1 MCIRDSSYTV
11 AVLGAG
17 NIGSA
22 VIARLLELENE
33 IVDINLKK
41 VLVSDISKDRDV
53 DKKLLTDN
61 FSDIL
66 DDQSID
72 LVIEVLGGVDPGKEY
87 IKSLLEGGKA
97 VITAN
102 KDIIADCGSE
112 LVQLAQENN
121 TCLYFEAAVA
131 AGIPVLKPLIESLR
145 GESLK
150 RVTGIING
158 TSNYILSSME
168 EGSSYTDAL
177 NTAQDLGYAEPDPTN
192 DVEGVDAKFKAMI
205 LSMIC
210 FGANPTPENLYTE
223 GISTITKED
232 FDWANRLNKT
242 IKLVAVIDN
251 ENEGF
256 NARVHPVLIDTKHP
270 LAAIRGSLNAVV
282 VEGENINQLVFSG
295 PGAGAAP
302 TASAIIGDVLSACHQ
317 LSSDQSN
324 WYPLRSQ
331 KFENKEFKNVS
342 SSWFVRLSVKDE
354 PGVLASI
361 AGTFGENNVS
371 IESVIQEG
379 RGDQAELVLVTHE
392 APEEDL
398 QNSINQISS
407 LDSVASVTST
417 LRVYS

>member
-1 MCIRDSSYTV
+1 MENKSFNV

-22 VIARLLELENE
+22 VVTRLINLDKE
-33 IVDINLKK
+33 IVELNVVK
-41 VLVSDISKDRDV
+41 VLVKDTSKKREIFSEI
-53 DKKLLTDN
+53 LTDD
-61 FSDIL
+61 FTDIL
-66 DDQSID
+66 NDDSID
-72 LVIEVLGGVDPGKEY
+72 LVIEVLGGVEPGREY
-87 IKSLLEGGKA
+87 IKALLSNGKA

-102 KDIIADCGSE
+102 KDIIANCGNE

-145 GESLK
+145 GEDLS

-158 TSNYILSSME
+158 TSNYMLTSME
-168 EGSSYTDAL
+168 EGSTYEDAL
-177 NTAQDLGYAEPDPTN
+177 STAQELGYAEPDPTN
-192 DVEGVDAKFKAMI
+192 DVEGIDAMYKAMI
-205 LSMIC
+205 LSLIC
-210 FGANPTPENLYTE
+210 FGATPDKENVHTE
-223 GISTITKED
+223 GISSITKED
-232 FDWANRLNKT
+232 FDWASRLNKT
-242 IKLVAVIDN
+242 IKLVALIDN
-251 ENEGF
+251 EGGGF

-270 LAAIRGSLNAVV
+270 LAAIRGALNAVV

-302 TASAIIGDVLSACHQ
+302 TASAVIGDVLSACHQ
-317 LSSDQSN
+317 LSSNQSN

-331 KFENKEFKNVS
+331 KNENKNFDDVS
-342 SSWFVRLSVKDE
+342 SSWFIRLSVTDE

-361 AGTFGENNVS
+361 AGTFSQNNVS

-379 RGDQAELVLVTHE
+379 RGEQAELVLVTHE
-392 APEEDL
+392 APGKDM
-398 QNSINQISS
+398 QNSIKQIAS
-407 LDSVASVTST
+407 LDSVTSVTST

>member
-1 MCIRDSSYTV
+1 MQNNSYTV

-87 IKSLLEGGKA
+87 IKSLLEDGKA

-177 NTAQDLGYAEPDPTN
+177 ITAQDLGYAEPDPTN
-192 DVEGVDAKFKAMI
+192 DVEGVDAKYKAMI

-317 LSSDQSN
+317 LLSDQSN

>member
-1 MCIRDSSYTV
+1 MENKSFNV

-22 VIARLLELENE
+22 VVTRLINLDKE
-33 IVDINLKK
+33 IVELNVVK
-41 VLVSDISKDRDV
+41 VLVKDTSKKREISSEI
-53 DKKLLTDN
+53 LTDD
-61 FSDIL
+61 FTDIL
-66 DDQSID
+66 NDETID
-72 LVIEVLGGVDPGKEY
+72 LVIEVLGGVEPGKEY
-87 IKSLLEGGKA
+87 IKSLLSNGKA

-102 KDIIADCGSE
+102 KDIIADCGNE

-145 GESLK
+145 GEDLS

-158 TSNYILSSME
+158 TSNYMLTSME
-168 EGSSYTDAL
+168 EGSTYEDAL
-177 NTAQDLGYAEPDPTN
+177 STAQELGYAEPDPTN
-192 DVEGVDAKFKAMI
+192 DVEGIDAMYKAMI
-205 LSMIC
+205 LSLIC
-210 FGANPTPENLYTE
+210 FGANPNKDNVHTE
-223 GISTITKED
+223 GISSITKED
-232 FDWANRLNKT
+232 FDWASRLNKT
-242 IKLVAVIDN
+242 IKLVALIDN
-251 ENEGF
+251 ESGGF

-270 LAAIRGSLNAVV
+270 LAAIRGALNAVV

-302 TASAIIGDVLSACHQ
+302 TASAVIGDVLSACHQ
-317 LSSDQSN
+317 LSSNQSN

-331 KFENKEFKNVS
+331 KNDNKNFDDVS
-342 SSWFVRLSVKDE
+342 SSWFIRLSVADE

-361 AGTFGENNVS
+361 AGTFSENNVS

-379 RGDQAELVLVTHE
+379 RGEQAELVLVTHE
-392 APEEDL
+392 APEKDM
-398 QNSINQISS
+398 QNSIKQITS
-407 LDSVASVTST
+407 LDSVTSVTST

>member
-1 MCIRDSSYTV
+1 MQNNSYTV

-168 EGSSYTDAL
+168 EGSSYKDAL

>member
-1 MCIRDSSYTV
+1 MENKSFNV

-22 VIARLLELENE
+22 VVTRLMNLDKE
-33 IVDINLKK
+33 IVELNVVK
-41 VLVSDISKDRDV
+41 VLVKDTSKTREISSEI
-53 DKKLLTDN
+53 LTDD
-61 FSDIL
+61 FTDIL
-66 DDQSID
+66 NDETID
-72 LVIEVLGGVDPGKEY
+72 LVIELLGGVEPGKEY
-87 IKSLLEGGKA
+87 IKSLLSNGKA

-102 KDIIADCGSE
+102 KDIIADCGNE

-145 GESLK
+145 GEDLN

-158 TSNYILSSME
+158 TSNYMLTSME
-168 EGSSYTDAL
+168 EGSTYKDAL
-177 NTAQDLGYAEPDPTN
+177 STAQELGYAEPDPTN
-192 DVEGVDAKFKAMI
+192 DVEGIDAMYKAMI
-205 LSMIC
+205 LSLIC
-210 FGANPTPENLYTE
+210 FGATPDKDNVHTE
-223 GISTITKED
+223 GITSITKED
-232 FDWANRLNKT
+232 FDWASRLNKT
-242 IKLVAVIDN
+242 IKLVALIDN
-251 ENEGF
+251 ESGGF

-270 LAAIRGSLNAVV
+270 LAAIRGALNAVV

-302 TASAIIGDVLSACHQ
+302 TASAVIGDVLSACHQ
-317 LSSDQSN
+317 LSSNQSN

-331 KFENKEFKNVS
+331 KNDNKNFDDVS
-342 SSWFVRLSVKDE
+342 SSWFIRLSVADE

-361 AGTFGENNVS
+361 AGTFSENNVS

-379 RGDQAELVLVTHE
+379 RGEQAELVLVTHE
-392 APEEDL
+392 APEKDM
-398 QNSINQISS
+398 QNSIKQITS
-407 LDSVASVTST
+407 LDSVTSVTST

>member
-1 MCIRDSSYTV
+1 MQNNSYTV

-22 VIARLLELENE
+22 VITRLLELENE

-41 VLVSDISKDRDV
+41 VLVSDVSKDRKI

-61 FSDIL
+61 FSDIS

-72 LVIEVLGGVDPGKEY
+72 LVIEVLGGIDPGKEY
-87 IKSLLEGGKA
+87 INSLLEGGKA

-168 EGSSYTDAL
+168 EGSSYSDAL

-192 DVEGVDAKFKAMI
+192 DVEGVDAKYKAMI

-256 NARVHPVLIDTKHP
+256 NARVHPVLIDKKHP

-295 PGAGAAP
+295 PGAGASP

-331 KFENKEFKNVS
+331 KYENKEFKNVS